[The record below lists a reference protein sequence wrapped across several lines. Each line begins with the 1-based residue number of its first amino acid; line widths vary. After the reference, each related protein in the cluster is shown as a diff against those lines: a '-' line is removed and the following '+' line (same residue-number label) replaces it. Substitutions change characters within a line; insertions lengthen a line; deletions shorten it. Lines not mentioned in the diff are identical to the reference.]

1 MFNIGVAE
9 MIIIL
14 IVALVIFGPG
24 KLPEVGKAVGK
35 TVREFKS
42 AVNKI
47 DEDIKKEVNEIKDAA
62 NLEEL
67 KDIAEVKNMMDLSKA
82 EESLKKAA
90 AETFDITAKE
100 TPKDNNVSLSKQHP

>member
-67 KDIAEVKNMMDLSKA
+67 KDMDLSKA
-82 EESLKKAA
+82 EENLKKAA
-90 AETFDITAKE
+90 AETFDLTAKE
-100 TPKDNNVSLSKQHP
+100 TPKDNNVSLNKQHP